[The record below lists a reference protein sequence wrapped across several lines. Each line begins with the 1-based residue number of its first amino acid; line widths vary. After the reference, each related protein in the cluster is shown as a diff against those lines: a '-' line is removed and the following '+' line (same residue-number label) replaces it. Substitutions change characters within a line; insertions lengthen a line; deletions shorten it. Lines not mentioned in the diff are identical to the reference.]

1 MTGDI
6 DSAAVSVATTP
17 ATAGTTDLTGFGSH
31 FANTSPPP
39 PEIRVLGEDDPFFE
53 NNGVSLATNA
63 QLEFHIPLPGPHSA
77 DNARTQVSHQNSPQ
91 ASGRSRSDSLW
102 PDARSE
108 DGIGP
113 SGDSS
118 ASNCGIDTG
127 SEDDGVITPLTR
139 RCSMASQ
146 TNAALELAY
155 HSTANYDSSEAGVCV
170 HTPLKIKKVDMIR
183 ACWSSQMSLAATAI
197 STRADSTRNP

>member
-6 DSAAVSVATTP
+6 ESAAVSVATTP
-17 ATAGTTDLTGFGSH
+17 ATAGTTDLTGCGSH

-53 NNGVSLATNA
+53 KNGDFIATNA
-63 QLEFHIPLPGPHSA
+63 QLEVHIPLPGLHNADDARSQDSHANQPHA
-77 DNARTQVSHQNSPQ
+77 P
-91 ASGRSRSDSLW
+91 GRARSDSLW
-102 PDARSE
+102 PTPRSE

-118 ASNCGIDTG
+118 ASNHGIDTG
-127 SEDDGVITPLTR
+127 SEDDGVTTPLTR

-146 TNAALELAY
+146 TNTALELTC
-155 HSTANYDSSEAGVCV
+155 HSTANYDSSESGVC
-170 HTPLKIKKVDMIR
+170 IR
-183 ACWSSQMSLAATAI
+183 A
-197 STRADSTRNP
+197 